1 MKRKPWLRIGL
12 ILLLAFFSFLMIRLT
27 LPYTAMRS
35 DVSFLRSKERI
46 YHIRYWRI
54 SFYTHVFTSC
64 LVLIAGFTQFAPRL
78 LLRRPRIHRAMG
90 WVYLVVVTTISGPAA
105 FVMALNANGGIAART
120 SFTLLAVS
128 WISFTVC
135 AGYYAFRRRFALHG
149 AFMFR
154 SYALTLS
161 AITLRAYTYLIDL
174 TTLPITPREIYIL
187 TAWLSWIP
195 NLIVAE
201 LLIRKGWVE
210 KVYRTPQPRGVEREE
225 DPSTVAPRDP
235 APARI
240 SH

>member
-1 MKRKPWLRIGL
+1 MRKPLFRIV
-12 ILLLAFFSFLMIRLT
+12 LLLALAFFSFLMIRLT

-35 DVSFLRSKERI
+35 DVNFLRTKQYI

-64 LVLIAGFTQFAPRL
+64 LVLLAGFTQFAPRL
-78 LLRRPRIHRAMG
+78 LVRRPQIHRCMG
-90 WVYLVVVTTISGPAA
+90 WIYLVIVTTISGPAA
-105 FVMALNANGGIAART
+105 FIMALNANGGLPARA
-120 SFTLLAVS
+120 SFTLLALC
-128 WISFTVC
+128 WISFTLY

-161 AITLRAYTYLIDL
+161 AITLRGYTYLIDL
-174 TTLPITPREIYIL
+174 TSLPISPREIYIL

-195 NLIVAE
+195 NLILAE
-201 LLIRKGWVE
+201 VLIRRGWVE
-210 KVYRTPQPRGVEREE
+210 RIYRMPQKPIAAPGEHPSVE
-225 DPSTVAPRDP
+225 
-235 APARI
+235 I